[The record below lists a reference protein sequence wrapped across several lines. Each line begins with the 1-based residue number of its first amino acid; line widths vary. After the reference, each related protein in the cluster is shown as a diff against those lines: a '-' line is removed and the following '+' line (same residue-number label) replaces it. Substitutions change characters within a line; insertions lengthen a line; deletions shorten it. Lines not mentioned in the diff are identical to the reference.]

1 MRQSRATRVLRGAV
15 AASVATFVALLSHIA
30 GGGPLPGLLW
40 MLTPW
45 VFSIAISVILAG
57 RALSLLRLSFTVGLS
72 QVLFHGMFALGA
84 VPTSGLVG
92 VPEAAGVHV
101 HGGAFMLPALG
112 ASAAASPLA
121 GDAPMWAM
129 HAVGAIVTTV
139 ALYRG
144 ERAVLR
150 LLQLAAELVAWV
162 QRTLI
167 PVQTVLAAV
176 LAPRPRGLA
185 AATALLPVAATSPHL
200 SMVIRRGPPL
210 LSV

>member
-1 MRQSRATRVLRGAV
+1 
-15 AASVATFVALLSHIA
+15 
-30 GGGPLPGLLW
+30 
-40 MLTPW
+40 
-45 VFSIAISVILAG
+45 
-57 RALSLLRLSFTVGLS
+57 
-72 QVLFHGMFALGA
+72 
-84 VPTSGLVG
+84 
-92 VPEAAGVHV
+92 
-101 HGGAFMLPALG
+101 
-112 ASAAASPLA
+112 
-121 GDAPMWAM
+121 MWAM

-150 LLQLAAELVAWV
+150 LLQLASDLLAWV
-162 QRTLI
+162 QRKLI

-210 LSV
+210 

>member
-15 AASVATFVALLSHIA
+15 AASVATFVALLSHAA

-45 VFSIAISVILAG
+45 IFSILISVVLAG
-57 RALSLLRLSFTVGLS
+57 RALSLVRLSITVALS

-84 VPTSGLVG
+84 MPTSALAGI
-92 VPEAAGVHV
+92 PDAAGGHV
-101 HGGAFMLPALG
+101 HGGTFLLPALG
-112 ASAAASPLA
+112 ASATASPLI
-121 GDAPMWAM
+121 GDGLMWAM
-129 HAVGAIVTTV
+129 HAVGAIVTTL

-150 LLQLAAELVAWV
+150 LLQLAADLVAWV
-162 QRTLI
+162 HRQLA
-167 PVQTVLAAV
+167 PAQTVLAAV

-185 AATALLPVAATSPHL
+185 AATALLPVATMSPHL